1 MRKEKFIYLHLFLSK
16 FWSLESI
23 YYSYNFFWGFDCT
36 MVYSSFFVLRF
47 SWKILKLILYN
58 PRLHGRIQGLFP
70 QFQLGQRLHDKYY
83 GGQVLCKRWVRGCIP
98 NSVHRNRHGHLP
110 NEPNQNWSI
119 RNHPKMKAKEAVSLG
134 AILLLR

>member
-1 MRKEKFIYLHLFLSK
+1 MFEERKVYIFAFI
-16 FWSLESI
+16 SI
-23 YYSYNFFWGFDCT
+23 KVLIFGINLLQLQFFWGFDCT

-70 QFQLGQRLHDKYY
+70 QFQLGQRLQHKYY

-110 NEPNQNWSI
+110 NVPNQKRSI
-119 RNHPKMKAKEAVSLG
+119 RNRPKIQTAFHYLVK
-134 AILLLR
+134 